1 MKGWE
6 EYPAYMLKTNQLA
19 RRTTLGLFVAAA
31 TALLTT
37 APVAMAG
44 EQDFTLVNK
53 TGVEIHKLHIAPH
66 KSDEW
71 GEDILGKDTL
81 ANGETLKITFAR
93 SEKAAHWDLSI
104 TDENGH
110 SITWESLNLLE
121 ISTVTLHLKDG
132 KAWADLE

>member
-1 MKGWE
+1 MKTGKE
-6 EYPAYMLKTNQLA
+6 SPAYMLNTNAIQ
-19 RRTTLGLFVAAA
+19 RRTTLGLLAAVA
-31 TALLTT
+31 TTLFT
-37 APVAMAG
+37 APVVLAG
-44 EQDFTLVNK
+44 EQDFTLINK

-81 ANGETLKITFAR
+81 SDGETLKISFAR

-104 TDENGH
+104 TDEKGN
-110 SITWESLNLLE
+110 SVTWESLNLLE